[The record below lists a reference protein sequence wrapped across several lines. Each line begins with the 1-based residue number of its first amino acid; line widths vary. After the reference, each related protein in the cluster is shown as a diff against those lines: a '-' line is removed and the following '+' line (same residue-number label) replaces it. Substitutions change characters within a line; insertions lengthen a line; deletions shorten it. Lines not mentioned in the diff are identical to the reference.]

1 MRNRLPNLLSSK
13 FSSAPT
19 QESSGNTITTLK
31 RNKWKLLWNMA
42 QLQVCLQKAL
52 QRRRQLQQQSL
63 TRKNAHLPAHGTK
76 KQWLCLVTSKL
87 STRQKTRKCAKKT
100 VAAPCE
106 YQSPSLADNQEKD
119 KQENT
124 VAAPCENKKPVS
136 FSVQN
141 NDVPGKVHQYV
152 SRNAGVLLVLV
163 CSMMLLGNLVGLF

>member
-1 MRNRLPNLLSSK
+1 M
-13 FSSAPT
+13 
-19 QESSGNTITTLK
+19 
-31 RNKWKLLWNMA
+31 
-42 QLQVCLQKAL
+42 
-52 QRRRQLQQQSL
+52 
-63 TRKNAHLPAHGTK
+63 
-76 KQWLCLVTSKL
+76 
-87 STRQKTRKCAKKT
+87 
-100 VAAPCE
+100 AAPCE

-124 VAAPCENKKPVS
+124 VAAPCENKKLVS